1 MKDSIGKQ
9 GAKEVKKRLSI
20 KKKEMYMDNKYIKKA
35 LIIPEVNTDL
45 FILKHRDHFRSIRL
59 VIPKKLVTQSWIM
72 IKSCYSRVIQEGQNV
87 VQPL

>member
-59 VIPKKLVTQSWIM
+59 VIPKKLVIQSWIM
-72 IKSCYSRVIQEGQNV
+72 IKNCYSRVIQEGQNV